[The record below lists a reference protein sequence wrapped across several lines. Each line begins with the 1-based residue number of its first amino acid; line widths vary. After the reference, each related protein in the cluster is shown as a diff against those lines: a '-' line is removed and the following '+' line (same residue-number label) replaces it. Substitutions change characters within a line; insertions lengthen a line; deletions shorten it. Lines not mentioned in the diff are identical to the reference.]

1 MSEYTKKQ
9 LSKLEENVEIFKAA
23 GLNWI
28 SALCNKEYNCIKKQ
42 VTNGTR
48 K

>member
-9 LSKLEENVEIFKAA
+9 LHTLKEDAEIFKAT

-28 SALCNKEYNCIKKQ
+28 SALCNKEYNCITRQ
-42 VTNGTR
+42 VANGKR